1 MELKDYDIKGTTKCE
16 CGHEFTLKDFQSL
29 NRINQHG
36 FYANNIK
43 HYSPAIC
50 PNCQKETI
58 LLLKQKGQ
66 TYVVIDI
73 ATKKQ
78 IIENDIDKGQ
88 AGNIE
93 NDIDI
98 EPTSQIQE
106 ESETSQE
113 FICPECKKVCKNQL
127 GLNAHMRTHTN

>member
-1 MELKDYDIKGTTKCE
+1 MELKDYQIRGTTKCE

-50 PNCQKETI
+50 PNCKKETI

-73 ATKKQ
+73 AIKKQ
-78 IIENDIDKGQ
+78 VIENNTFEEHKSQVQNEAINTIDNDI
-88 AGNIE
+88 NIE
-93 NDIDI
+93 S
-98 EPTSQIQE
+98 TS
-106 ESETSQE
+106 
-113 FICPECKKVCKNQL
+113 FICPTCKKVCKNQL